1 MASIRRTL
9 SPVPRPGTLSNGE
22 ACSVASPL
30 SKSSSCTQ
38 NYPPHVGGL
47 SSSFSAF
54 DYALY
59 RTQAL
64 ILGLFTKRYSRPL
77 ERPKPKGQ
85 FWKRSLVH
93 FSLCFM
99 VGAFLGLTP
108 FASMSLSA
116 NLLSKHQ
123 AFSFEIFPPPEKV
136 LFVLYMN
143 RLAHTLRLI
152 PPPLLWI
159 VVDMGSQ
166 SAETADILRR
176 NGGILYRHLV
186 CYKNLTDIKDR
197 GVHQR
202 NAALSHIETHHLDG
216 IVYFADDDNIYSV
229 DLFEQMRKISSGWIA
244 QAIRMLQSRHVLV
257 LENCFLMLVPPLLF
271 LLVPWTIL
279 SYLFAC
285 KEHLSLTR
293 IQFPKLKR
301 IGHRNGIWHIHSKAE
316 TITMRNKGFSKVFQ
330 KNSIA
335 LVSENPSKAQI
346 YGKGDLP
353 KAIGQIIL
361 GNIINSLC
369 FWIHKVYIPSSFLV
383 WTIALAFPRRFGTWA
398 VATLMESNRR
408 AHIQGPSCNGTQVIG
423 WHSNQVTRRFQRFH
437 AEMSGFAFN
446 STILWDPKR
455 WHRPTLEPIRQF
467 DTLNGRF
474 QASSFI
480 EQVVEDESQM
490 ECLPQDYSRIVVWH
504 LHFESSYSYPPEWVM
519 KNNLD
524 VIASLA

>member
-1 MASIRRTL
+1 
-9 SPVPRPGTLSNGE
+9 
-22 ACSVASPL
+22 
-30 SKSSSCTQ
+30 
-38 NYPPHVGGL
+38 
-47 SSSFSAF
+47 
-54 DYALY
+54 
-59 RTQAL
+59 
-64 ILGLFTKRYSRPL
+64 
-77 ERPKPKGQ
+77 
-85 FWKRSLVH
+85 
-93 FSLCFM
+93 M

-136 LFVLYMN
+136 LLSDVRPRNVTLLVDSSALNDNTTLGMRETKLDLKNRTSDETLATQSVSEDVNTVFHKLLIIVTPTHDRPFQAYYMN

-229 DLFEQMRKISSGWIA
+229 DLFEQMRKISLVKSVNNNFVDIDCLSVSGHWSSA
-244 QAIRMLQSRHVLV
+244 ENAVRMSMLKLWMDCSSNQNAAIKTCSCSR
-257 LENCFLMLVPPLLF
+257 ELL
-271 LLVPWTIL
+271 LD
-279 SYLFAC
+279 AC
-285 KEHLSLTR
+285 SSTSVSAW
-293 IQFPKLKR
+293 
-301 IGHRNGIWHIHSKAE
+301 IWHIHSKAE